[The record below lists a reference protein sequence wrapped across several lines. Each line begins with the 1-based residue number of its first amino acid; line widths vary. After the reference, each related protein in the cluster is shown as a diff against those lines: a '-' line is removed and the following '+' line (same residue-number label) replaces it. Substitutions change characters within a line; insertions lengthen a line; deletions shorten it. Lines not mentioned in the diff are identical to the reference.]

1 MILLGLAL
9 AFQQG
14 VLSDPRFGKPAD
26 FDVSLRQITD
36 FCSDVSKTSGVGL
49 SVDKKVQDLKVDVFV
64 DKKPLAETLD
74 KVAKVLNCEWVP
86 FGKGYKLEMS
96 VVNINRERNF
106 NQAEDAEARHIAET
120 KLWACEYF
128 AKLIPGSN
136 KQLNYREEMMLATER
151 NAIIAPFEQ
160 AYQAAMKGTNV
171 EEISEA
177 QLKYTAISE
186 AVGSLDHVNIGHVML
201 QMDNSAKE
209 RFWKGEPVMAGSIP
223 GNGYKL
229 WPSDSLAPSKT
240 LYVSGQLVTKAEY
253 TNFDFLLFDPL
264 TNSLNTRLNSYT
276 ASENGFGPWET
287 GTSHGGPFSS
297 SSTRNK
303 ISEKLKKLSFYQ
315 DLKPWMDA
323 KATPEN
329 FTQVINED
337 TEEWNSPWFSGRR
350 RLGEHLRWLHKATGI
365 PIVAQADRSCLWNW
379 IQLKRPYKTTK
390 EYLKDLMGKF
400 DTYCLEDH
408 EYLVARNYRFWS
420 HRRHEAPEATWLNLK
435 PNNPNEKPDLNLF
448 AKYALQLRE
457 DQMRTADLGYPL
469 CEVDITKPSYCYN
482 MLRFYAILSDQ
493 QRQTAHLETGLG
505 ADEMSSEQQQ
515 EMSDLLK
522 KVIFKSG
529 GCSAGMARYL
539 FTAGLESGTMQQ
551 MRLHLQESGFHPTDN
566 YLEELKD
573 GDVVVR
579 PSSTVKTTTSQIMFS
594 FRLGKGQTISGALSI
609 DK

>member
-1 MILLGLAL
+1 MSTDARLAT
-9 AFQQG
+9 
-14 VLSDPRFGKPAD
+14 SSD

-36 FCSDVSKTSGVGL
+36 FCSEVSASSGVPL
-49 SVDKKVQDLKVDVFV
+49 SVDRGIQDLKVDVFV
-64 DKKPLAETLD
+64 DKRPLGETLD
-74 KVAKVLNCEWVP
+74 KIAKALNCDWVP
-86 FGKGYKLEMS
+86 YGKGYRLEMS

-106 NQAEDAEARHIAET
+106 NLAEDAEARHIAET

-128 AKLIPGSN
+128 AKLIPGSD

-160 AYQAAMKGTNV
+160 AYQAALKGTNA

-177 QLKYTAISE
+177 LLKYTAISE

-201 QMDNSAKE
+201 QMDKPAKE
-209 RFWKGEPVMAGSIP
+209 RFWKGEPIMAGSIP

-240 LYVSGQLVTKAEY
+240 RYVSGQLVTKAEN

-264 TNSLNTRLNSYT
+264 TNSLNTRLNSYSV
-276 ASENGFGPWET
+276 SENEFGPSET
-287 GTSHGGPFSS
+287 GMSHGGPFSAS
-297 SSTRNK
+297 SSRNE
-303 ISEKLKKLSFYQ
+303 ISEKLKKLPFYQ
-315 DLKPWMDA
+315 DLKAWMDA
-323 KATPEN
+323 KETPAK
-329 FTQVINED
+329 FTQTIDQD
-337 TEEWNSPWFSGRR
+337 TEGWNSPWFSGRR

-379 IQLKRPYKTTK
+379 IQLKRPFKTAQ
-390 EYLKDLMGKF
+390 EYLKELMGEF

-435 PNNPNEKPDLNLF
+435 PKNPNEKPDLNLF

-457 DQMRTADLGYPL
+457 DQMRTVDLGYPL
-469 CEVDITKPSYCYN
+469 CEVDITKSSYCYN
-482 MLRFYAILSDQ
+482 MLRFYAILLDQ
-493 QRQTAHLETGLG
+493 QRQTARLETGLG
-505 ADEMSSEQQQ
+505 ADEMSAEQQQ
-515 EMSDLLK
+515 EMSVLLK

-539 FTAGLESGTMQQ
+539 FTAGLESSTMQQ
-551 MRLHLQESGFHPTDN
+551 MRLHLQESGFHPSDN

-573 GDVVVR
+573 GDVVIR
-579 PSSTVKTTTSQIMFS
+579 PSSTVKSMSSQIMFS
-594 FRLGKGQTISGALSI
+594 FRFGKGQTITEGMSI